1 MRMEYLKILK
11 GKSGGELFLL
21 GNAAIARGALE
32 SGINVYTYYPGTPSS
47 EVGEIFTIL
56 FKEAG
61 LNWVESSVNEKI
73 AIEVA
78 GAAYARGAKAMVGMK
93 NVGLN
98 VASDAFF
105 ALATTHPKNKNSA
118 IVVLVADD
126 PQQYS
131 SAVEMDSRY
140 YLKLLKIPALE
151 PSNPQECLDYTKS
164 AFEISRELKIPV
176 ILRLVTMVAHA
187 RSNVKLGEIIQPEID
202 ESFDLS
208 PEVNVASRLYFLDL
222 KQDQIY
228 NRMNRALIISENSSL
243 NRVEFENESNNF
255 NLGIITSGVSYSY
268 VIEALEFFNIKA
280 PILKLGFINP
290 LPERRIVAF
299 LKQFKKV
306 FVVEENDA
314 YIETEV
320 LAIAQKNCVQTKILG
335 KDPFSYSK
343 ESSLLNFVGELNPTE
358 IALALMKITNLTPKI
373 NLNQIKDKRYE
384 TVRRRP
390 VLCPGCPYGTI
401 GYALKKAVKKLK
413 SDLGKEIYFY
423 QDIGCYTLLS
433 FPPYSFANVKYCMG
447 SSIAL
452 AQGVAHTDDSL
463 NIAIIGDGTFFHS
476 GIPALL
482 NGIHNKAPIL
492 VLILDNGWIGMTG
505 QQHHPGS
512 DPRYYQEGSFK
523 KQIDLGKF
531 LQGTGAN
538 ISIIKHQKRIEG
550 KYSDRLS
557 DLIYEKGHSVLEK
570 RDIHVIVIEDE
581 CTQKY
586 IQRNT
591 LEVRYI
597 DGGQCT
603 NCGICY
609 TQFYCPALNEK
620 DDRAQINSNECL
632 GCGICEEICP
642 NNAILGGDNNE
653 Y

>member
-1 MRMEYLKILK
+1 MEKTKISKAQL
-11 GKSGGELFLL
+11 GEKHFLL
-21 GNAAIARGALE
+21 GNLAIVRGALE
-32 SGINVYTYYPGTPSS
+32 SGIDVYTYYPGTPSS
-47 EVGEIFTIL
+47 EVGEMFSEL
-56 FKEAG
+56 FREVGMK
-61 LNWVESSVNEKI
+61 WVESSINEKV
-73 AIEVA
+73 AVEVA
-78 GAAYARGAKAMVGMK
+78 GAAYSRGAKVMVGMK

-98 VASDAFF
+98 VASDPLL
-105 ALATTHPKNKNSA
+105 ALATTCPKNKNSA
-118 IVVLVADD
+118 MVVLVADD

-151 PSNPQECLDYTKS
+151 PCNPQECLEFTKH

-187 RSNVKLGEIIQPEID
+187 RSNVKVGEIKQSEIH

-228 NRMNRALIISENSSL
+228 NRMNRAVIISENSSL
-243 NRVEFENESNNF
+243 NRLEYESVSNEFD
-255 NLGIITSGVSYSY
+255 LGIITSGVSYSY
-268 VIEALEFFNIKA
+268 VLEALEFLNIKA

-290 LPERRIVAF
+290 LPEKKIVAF
-299 LKQFKKV
+299 LEQLKQILI
-306 FVVEENDA
+306 VEENDA

-320 LAIAQKNCVQTKILG
+320 LAIAQKNGIQTKIHG

-343 ESSLLNFVGELNPTE
+343 ERSLLNFVGELNPTE
-358 IALALMKITNLTPKI
+358 VALALIKITNLTPKI
-373 NLNQIKDKRYE
+373 NLSQIKDKRYE

-390 VLCPGCPYGTI
+390 ILCPGCPYGTI
-401 GYALKKAVKKLK
+401 GYALNEAVKKLK
-413 SDLGKEIYFY
+413 SGLGKKIYFY

-476 GIPALL
+476 GIPALI

-505 QQHHPGS
+505 QQPHPGS
-512 DPRYYQEGSFK
+512 DTRYYQEGSFK
-523 KQIDLGKF
+523 RKIDLKKF
-531 LQGTGAN
+531 LQGTGAT
-538 ISIIKHQKRIEG
+538 ISVIKRREG
-550 KYSDRLS
+550 DEKKYPDRLK

-570 RDIHVIVIEDE
+570 KEIHVILIEDE
-581 CTQKY
+581 CIQKY
-586 IQRNT
+586 IQRNK
-591 LEVRYI
+591 LEVRYVDEI
-597 DGGQCT
+597 LCT

-609 TQFYCPALNEK
+609 NQFYCPALEEK
-620 DDRAQINSNECL
+620 DDRAHINSNECL
-632 GCGICEEICP
+632 GCGICEDICP
-642 NNAILGGDNNE
+642 NYAISGGVNNE
-653 Y
+653 N

>member
-1 MRMEYLKILK
+1 MDYLKILK
-11 GKSGGELFLL
+11 GQPDEELFLL
-21 GNAAIARGALE
+21 GNMAIARGALE

-47 EVGEIFTIL
+47 EVGEIFTKIY
-56 FKEAG
+56 KNAG
-61 LNWVESSVNEKI
+61 MNWVESSINEKV
-73 AIEVA
+73 AMEVA

-98 VASDAFF
+98 VASDPFF
-105 ALATTHPKNKNSA
+105 ALATTRPKNENSA
-118 IVVLVADD
+118 MVVLIADD

-151 PSNPQECLDYTKS
+151 PSNPQECLEYTKC

-176 ILRLVTMVAHA
+176 IIRLVTMIAHA
-187 RSNVKLGEIIQPEID
+187 RSNVKIGKIIPPNLD
-202 ESFDLS
+202 KTFDLS
-208 PEVNVASRLYFLDL
+208 SEVNVSSRLYFLDL

-228 NRMNRALIISENSSL
+228 NRMNQALVKSEKSSL
-243 NRVEFENESNNF
+243 NWIENENTTNDFS
-255 NLGIITSGVSYSY
+255 LAIITSGVSYSY
-268 VIEALEFFNIKA
+268 VIEALEFLGLKA
-280 PILKLGFINP
+280 PVLKLGFINP
-290 LPERRIVAF
+290 LPEKKIVAF
-299 LKQFKKV
+299 LKQFKQV

-314 YIETEV
+314 YIETEI
-320 LAIAQKNCVQTKILG
+320 LAIAQKNGIQTKIHG
-335 KDPFSYSK
+335 KDPISYSK
-343 ESSLLNFVGELNPTE
+343 ENSLLNFVGELNPTKV
-358 IALALMKITNLTPKI
+358 ALALIKLTNLTPKI
-373 NLNQIKDKRYE
+373 NLNQIKEKKYE

-413 SDLGKEIYFY
+413 SDLKKEIYFY

-482 NGIHNKAPIL
+482 NGIHNKTPIL

-505 QQHHPGS
+505 QQPHLGS
-512 DPRYYQEGSFK
+512 DTRYYQEGNLK
-523 KQIDLGKF
+523 KRINLEEF

-538 ISIIKHQKRIEG
+538 ISVIKRQKRIEG
-550 KYSDRLS
+550 NYPDRLR

-570 RDIHVIVIEDE
+570 REMQVIVIEDE
-581 CTQKY
+581 CIQKFN
-586 IQRNT
+586 QRNT
-591 LEVRYI
+591 LEVRYV
-597 DGGQCT
+597 DEGLCT

-609 TQFYCPALNEK
+609 NQFYCPALNEK
-620 DDRAQINSNECL
+620 NDKAYINLSECL
-632 GCGICEEICP
+632 GCGICEELCP

-653 Y
+653 F

>member
-1 MRMEYLKILK
+1 MKKWKVLE
-11 GKSGGELFLL
+11 GKAGEEHFLL
-21 GNAAIARGALE
+21 GNMAIVRGALE
-32 SGINVYTYYPGTPSS
+32 SGIDVYTYYPGTPSS
-47 EVGEIFTIL
+47 EVGETFTKIFREVGM
-56 FKEAG
+56 K
-61 LNWVESSVNEKI
+61 WVESSINEKV
-73 AIEVA
+73 AVEVA
-78 GAAYARGAKAMVGMK
+78 GAAYARGAKVMVGMK

-98 VASDAFF
+98 VASDPLF
-105 ALATTHPKNKNSA
+105 ALATTRPKNKNSA
-118 IVVLVADD
+118 MVVLVADD

-151 PSNPQECLDYTKS
+151 PSNPQECLEYTKH
-164 AFEISRELKIPV
+164 AFEISRDLKIPV

-187 RSNVKLGEIIQPEID
+187 RSNIKIGEIIQSEID

-208 PEVNVASRLYFLDL
+208 PELNVASRLYFLDL
-222 KQDQIY
+222 KHDQIY
-228 NRMNRALIISENSSL
+228 NRMNRALVMSENSPL
-243 NRVEFENESNNF
+243 NKVKYEEMSNDF
-255 NLGIITSGVSYSY
+255 DLGIITSGVSYSY
-268 VIEALEFFNIKA
+268 VLEALDFLDLKT

-290 LPERRIVAF
+290 LPERKIVAF
-299 LKQFKKV
+299 LKQFKQV

-320 LAIAQKNCVQTKILG
+320 LAIAQKNGIQTKIHG

-343 ESSLLNFVGELNPTE
+343 ESSILNFVGELNPTE
-358 IALALMKITNLTPKI
+358 VALALIKITNLTPKI

-390 VLCPGCPYGTI
+390 ILCPGCPYGTI
-401 GYALKKAVKKLK
+401 GYALKMAVKKLK

-452 AQGVAHTDDSL
+452 AQGVAHSDDSL

-476 GIPALL
+476 GIPALI
-482 NGIHNKAPIL
+482 NGVHNKAPIL

-505 QQHHPGS
+505 QQPHPGS
-512 DPRYYQEGSFK
+512 DTRYYQEGSFK
-523 KQIDLGKF
+523 RKIDLKKF
-531 LQGTGAN
+531 LQGTGAT
-538 ISIIKHQKRIEG
+538 ISVIKHREG
-550 KYSDRLS
+550 NEKKYPDRLK

-570 RDIHVIVIEDE
+570 KEVQVILIEDE
-581 CTQKY
+581 CIQKY
-586 IQRNT
+586 IQRNK
-591 LEVRYI
+591 LEVRYVDEI
-597 DGGQCT
+597 LCT

-609 TQFYCPALNEK
+609 NQFYCPALDEK
-620 DDRAQINSNECL
+620 DDRAHINSNECL
-632 GCGICEEICP
+632 GCGICEDICP
-642 NNAILGGDNNE
+642 NYAISGGVNNE